1 MSLQT
6 YNRMNITFEEVLV
19 RPILVTCVITLNEE
33 CAAICHVSRYYSE
46 LDNAQVIVRFS
57 NNADFRTII
66 QLDMVTIMD
75 RIMSYL
81 DEESSIGNIQISDR
95 VTAWHDDDHDAFINP
110 WRICHQ
116 TVMINERFFNATEL
130 QIVMTMNN

>member
-19 RPILVTCVITLNEE
+19 RPILITCVIALNEE
-33 CAAICHVSRYYSE
+33 RAAICHVSRYYSE

-75 RIMSYL
+75 KIMSYL